1 MSTKRDL
8 VEAHNFN
15 RRRLITAF
23 VSGAPGGREVE
34 PMRPGRT
41 LVGGLVLAALVV
53 AGAAV
58 SGFIVQAPPDDW
70 RESGLVI
77 GKDSGSRFLAYDG
90 RLFPVINTTSARLLL
105 PPDEFEVTFVPDE
118 MIAEQRP
125 GATIGIPG
133 APDVLPE
140 PGRLVQSGWT
150 ACSNVQGGTKVA
162 LSRRAPAVPD
172 PGSALVV
179 RSAGKTYVV
188 SGQARYPVPDSS
200 RVATLRAL
208 GLDGEPPRPV
218 PGVWLDLLPLGSP
231 LQPFRVEGTG
241 AAAPVG
247 SAGSASIGSVVN
259 VDGRHYVLTQ
269 DGLALLSDFAYA
281 LYTSAGPGAQLPPVD
296 VETGQVGGVPPVR
309 EDPYPD
315 DWPRSSVTPS
325 DSEASCV
332 LLTTHED
339 DVPTVRLAS
348 PVTEAAVPPSTGAVR
363 SVEVDSGAGAVFRAT
378 SGGVLD
384 RGTVYLVDS
393 TGTRYAVG
401 RPVSV
406 YLAKLGYGADSP
418 VAVPL
423 PWADLFGDGPLLAAR
438 PASQPAGGGT

>member
-15 RRRLITAF
+15 RRRLVTAF

-77 GKDSGSRFLAYDG
+77 GEDSGSRFLAYDG

-105 PPDEFEVTFVPDE
+105 SADEFDVTFVPDD

-133 APDVLPE
+133 APDVLPA

-150 ACSNVQGGTKVA
+150 ACSDVQGRTKAVV
-162 LSRRAPAVPD
+162 SQRAPAVPD
-172 PGSALVV
+172 PASALVV

-188 SGQARYPVPDSS
+188 AGQARYPVPD
-200 RVATLRAL
+200 RTRDDTLRAL
-208 GLDGEPPRPV
+208 GLDGETARPV

-231 LQPFRVEGTG
+231 LQPFRVEGSG
-241 AAAPVG
+241 APAPVG
-247 SAGSASIGSVVN
+247 EAGQASIGSVVN
-259 VDGRHYVLTQ
+259 VGGRHYVLTRG
-269 DGLALLSDFAYA
+269 GLGLLSDFAYA
-281 LYTSAGPGAQLPPVD
+281 MYTSAGPGSHLREVD
-296 VETGQVGGVPPVR
+296 ADTGEIAGVPSAG
-309 EDPYPD
+309 DAPYPQ
-315 DWPRSSVTPS
+315 DWPTSPVSPS
-325 DSEASCV
+325 GSDASCV
-332 LLTTHED
+332 LMTTEED
-339 DVPTVRLAS
+339 EAPTVRLATPTS
-348 PVTEAAVPPSTGAVR
+348 ETALPSSTDGSRTVA
-363 SVEVDSGAGAVFRAT
+363 VDSGAGAVFRAT

-384 RGTVYLVDS
+384 KGTVYLVDS
-393 TGTRYAVG
+393 TGTRYAVS
-401 RPVSV
+401 RPVPV
-406 YLAKLGYGADSP
+406 LLARLGYGAVSP

-423 PWADLFGDGPLLAAR
+423 PWADLFGDGPVLDAGRAR
-438 PASQPAGGGT
+438 RPAGGGT

>member
-58 SGFIVQAPPDDW
+58 SGFIVKAPADDW
-70 RESGLVI
+70 RQSGLVI
-77 GKDSGSRFLAYDG
+77 GEDSGSRFLAYDG

-105 PPDEFEVTFVPDE
+105 SPDEFDVTFVPDE

-150 ACSNVQGGTKVA
+150 ACSDVDGHTKAVV
-162 LSRRAPAVPD
+162 SRRAPAVPD

-188 SGQARYPVPDSS
+188 AGQARYPVPD
-200 RVATLRAL
+200 RTRDDTLRAL
-208 GLDGEPPRPV
+208 GLDGETPRSV
-218 PGVWLDLLPLGSP
+218 PGVWLDLLPLGST
-231 LQPFRVEGTG
+231 LQPFRVEGSG
-241 AAAPVG
+241 APASVG
-247 SAGSASIGSVVN
+247 GAGPASIGSVVN
-259 VDGRHYVLTQ
+259 VAGSHYVLMRG
-269 DGLALLSDFAYA
+269 GLGLVSDFAYA
-281 LYTSAGPGAQLPPVD
+281 MYTSSGPGTQLPEVD
-296 VETGQVGGVPPVR
+296 ADNSQIAGVPSAG
-309 EDPYPD
+309 DAPYPE
-315 DWPRSSVTPS
+315 DWPASSVTPS
-325 DSEASCV
+325 GSDASCV
-332 LLTTHED
+332 LMTTGED
-339 DVPTVRLAS
+339 ELPTVRLATPTS
-348 PVTEAAVPPSTGAVR
+348 EAALPSSSDDLR

-401 RPVSV
+401 QPVPV
-406 YLAKLGYGADSP
+406 LLARLGFGGVSP

-423 PWADLFGDGPLLAAR
+423 PWADLFGDGPVLAVSRAR
-438 PASQPAGGGT
+438 Q